1 MKKKPS
7 FAVTARATIG
17 ALFLIIGIGLVCMIP
32 LVSTHAQ
39 NPASGTV
46 GPSPGGPSATWH
58 GTATAP
64 LTLNA
69 KSSAKSPKSEKSKET
84 YVAQPVAVLTTAVGL
99 VFYVPLTPISQI
111 LLDGPHPPEPAEPPQ
126 PLVLKKLKAQ
136 IKPRSVPAISKP
148 APAGIVSPRA
158 PAAASWTALG
168 PAPIPN
174 GQTEPADANGISLT
188 QAPVSGRTTAI
199 VIDPSDA
206 NVAYVGTAQGG
217 LYRTLD
223 GGSTWTPLLDN
234 ALSLAVGSVV
244 FDPADS
250 TFNTLLVGTGE
261 SNFSGDSF
269 AGVGVYEIAN
279 GKSANPQLIGPFNHD
294 TTTPTPNDIM
304 THRGIPGLAIDP
316 NNHNI
321 VYVGTATGQQGIG
334 PQPPTPGSA
343 PNRGLYRSTDFFSGP
358 TTFSKIPMLGPLE
371 PANHDY
377 RVTSIVY
384 EPGSSDRMFVGIADA
399 SGSNDPTYFGG
410 IWYTANASAAT
421 PTFTRIFETNP
432 GTPGANGTASPFS
445 PIKLAA
451 RKIGNIVTVV
461 AITAEPAPTDA
472 GRAYK
477 ASYNST
483 SPPASPTFTEMPGAQ
498 GFGGGQASYDI
509 GVDIDATNANNIY
522 ISGTLS
528 SAGDPRGT
536 FLYSHDGGNTF
547 NTSTDS
553 LHVDGH
559 MAGVA
564 PSNPNVTYTGTDGG
578 IWRSTNATSN
588 GLTWTD
594 INTAGYSAT
603 QFQSIALHPLDRNF
617 SIGGTQD
624 NGTEFLMP
632 TGKWKRADFGDGGYA
647 LIDQTATNSENVTMY
662 HTYYN
667 AATVLIGFSRVKK
680 ASCATEGQWAFRG
693 AAVGVLPGG
702 GLPIILPMVGSTVC
716 DGSNGQAANG
726 ISLADDVNFYAPM
739 ALGPTVVGSTGQT
752 LYFGTDKLYRSIDQG
767 DNMAVASQVL
777 RPPTP
782 PATANIPISAI
793 GISPQNDNVR
803 VVGTNDGHVFLTLV
817 GAPTLVDVTDANMPG
832 KYIGRVAIDPNNQNT
847 AYVVF
852 NGNAIQGKHV
862 WKGNLSV
869 PATAMWTA
877 IDGNSLPDISVNA
890 LVVDPLNSQHI
901 YIGTDRGV
909 YFYDASAAT
918 PSWQLYGTGLP
929 NVAVFDIAIQSDFRI
944 LRCATHGRGFYEI
957 GTVIPPAPSSAVSRK
972 THGSITTPP
981 FFDVPLPLAGAPG
994 VECRSGGA
1002 GNNHQMVITFPFA
1015 VTFSSAAVT
1024 TGTGNVSSSS
1034 GSGTTTVTV
1043 NLGGVSNAQT
1053 ITVTLFGVVNAST
1066 GKSFGNVGVQ
1076 MSVLLGDVNANG
1088 IVSNT
1093 DVAEV
1098 KAQVTA
1104 PVDSSNFR
1112 DDVNANG
1119 IISNTDVA
1127 LTKAQ
1132 VGTTLP

>member
-1 MKKKPS
+1 M
-7 FAVTARATIG
+7 AIARVLCCIALVTS
-17 ALFLIIGIGLVCMIP
+17 L
-32 LVSTHAQ
+32 
-39 NPASGTV
+39 
-46 GPSPGGPSATWH
+46 GPSALAGSKRPKDVKPTKIAKTKKDSTLPSTQSIAILS
-58 GTATAP
+58 TAIGGIVFVP
-64 LTLNA
+64 LP
-69 KSSAKSPKSEKSKET
+69 S
-84 YVAQPVAVLTTAVGL
+84 VAQLIV
-99 VFYVPLTPISQI
+99 
-111 LLDGPHPPEPAEPPQ
+111 DGPHPPEPAEPPQ

-136 IKPRSVPAISKP
+136 IKPRAVSAISKP
-148 APAGIVSPRA
+148 APKAPVSPLA
-158 PAAASWTALG
+158 PSVPSWTALG

-217 LYRTLD
+217 LYRTMD

-269 AGVGVYEIAN
+269 AGVGVYEITN
-279 GKSANPQLIGPFNHD
+279 SKSANPILIGPFNHD
-294 TTTPTPNDIM
+294 TTMPSPNDIM

-343 PNRGLYRSTDFFSGP
+343 PNRGLYRSTSFFSGP
-358 TTFSKIPMLGPLE
+358 STFDKIPMLGTLE

-384 EPGSSDRMFVGIADA
+384 EPGSSDRMFVGVADA

-410 IWYTANASAAT
+410 VWYTANASAAT

-432 GTPGANGTASPFS
+432 GTAGANGTASPFS

-451 RKIGNIVTVV
+451 RKIANTVTVV

-477 ASYNST
+477 AVYNST
-483 SPPASPTFTEMPGAQ
+483 SPPASPTFTEMTAAQ

-528 SAGDPRGT
+528 AANGSPRGT
-536 FLYSHDGGNTF
+536 FLYSHDGGTTF

-564 PSNPNVTYTGTDGG
+564 PSNPNVAYTGTDGG

-594 INTAGYSAT
+594 INTSGYSAT
-603 QFQSIALHPLDRNF
+603 QFQSIAVHPLDRNF

-739 ALGPTVVGSTGQT
+739 ALGPAVAGSTGQT

-767 DNMAVASQVL
+767 DNMVVVSQIL

-803 VVGTNDGHVFLTLV
+803 VLGTNDGHVFLTLV
-817 GAPTLVDVTDANMPG
+817 GAPTLVDVTDATMPG
-832 KYIGRVAIDPNNQNT
+832 KYIGRVVVDPNNQNT

-929 NVAVFDIAIQSDFRI
+929 DVAVFDIAIQSSFRI

-957 GTVIPPAPSSAVSRK
+957 ATVVPPLPTSAVSRK
-972 THGSITTPP
+972 THSGAGT
-981 FFDVPLPLAGAPG
+981 FDVNLPLTGAPG
-994 VECRSGGA
+994 IECRSGGG
-1002 GNNHQMVITFPFA
+1002 GNNHQIVISFPFA

-1024 TGTGNVSSSS
+1024 TGTGNVSSTSGNGSS
-1034 GSGTTTVTV
+1034 TVTV
-1043 NLGGVSNAQT
+1043 NLAGVSNAQT
-1053 ITVTLFGVVNAST
+1053 ITVTLFGVVNAGS
-1066 GKSFGNVGVQ
+1066 GAALGNVGVQ
-1076 MSVLLGDVNANG
+1076 MAVLLGDVNATG
-1088 IVSNT
+1088 LVDSG
-1093 DVAEV
+1093 DVFLV
-1098 KAQVTA
+1098 RQQTGQTTN
-1104 PVDSSNFR
+1104 SSNFR
-1112 DDVNANG
+1112 EDVNASG
-1119 IISNTDVA
+1119 LIDSGDVF
-1127 LTKAQ
+1127 LTRQ
-1132 VGTTLP
+1132 QTGTSF

>member
-1 MKKKPS
+1 MS
-7 FAVTARATIG
+7 AITWLLCCL
-17 ALFLIIGIGLVCMIP
+17 ALCAP
-32 LVSTHAQ
+32 L
-39 NPASGTV
+39 ASGAPHSSPRAKAREASKA
-46 GPSPGGPSATWH
+46 PSM
-58 GTATAP
+58 
-64 LTLNA
+64 
-69 KSSAKSPKSEKSKET
+69 
-84 YVAQPVAVLTTAVGL
+84 QPIAVIPTAVGL
-99 VFYVPLTPISQI
+99 IFYVPIGFDPGMLV
-111 LLDGPHPPEPAEPPQ
+111 DGLHPPEPAEPAQ
-126 PLVLKKLKAQ
+126 PLVLKKLRAQ
-136 IKPRSVPAISKP
+136 FNPISVAAISKQ
-148 APAGIVSPRA
+148 A
-158 PAAASWTALG
+158 PAATVTPPATPVPSWTALG

-206 NVAYVGTAQGG
+206 NVAYVGAAQGG
-217 LYRTLD
+217 LYRTTD

-244 FDPADS
+244 FDPVDT

-269 AGVGVYEIAN
+269 AGVGVYEITNA
-279 GKSANPQLIGPFNHD
+279 KSANPLLIGPFNHD

-343 PNRGLYRSTDFFSGP
+343 ANRGLYRSTNFFSGSP
-358 TTFSKIPMLGPLE
+358 TFSKIPMLGSLE
-371 PANHDY
+371 PSPPDY

-384 EPGSSDRMFVGIADA
+384 EPGNSNRMFVGVADA
-399 SGSNDPTYFGG
+399 SGNNDPTYYGG
-410 IWYTANASAAT
+410 IYYTANASAAN
-421 PTFTRIFETNP
+421 PTFTRIFETDP
-432 GTPGANGTASPFS
+432 GSAPATAGSFS
-445 PIKLAA
+445 PIKFAI
-451 RKIGNIVTVV
+451 RKIGNTVTVV
-461 AITAEPAPTDA
+461 AVTAEPAPTDA

-477 ASYNST
+477 AVYNST
-483 SPPASPTFTEMPGAQ
+483 SPPASPSFVEMPGAQ

-528 SAGDPRGT
+528 ATNGPRGT
-536 FLYSHDGGNTF
+536 FLYSHDGGTTF
-547 NTSTDS
+547 NTSTDG

-559 MAGVA
+559 LTGVA
-564 PSNPNVTYTGTDGG
+564 PSNPNVVYTGTDGG
-578 IWRSTNATSN
+578 IWKSTNGTSN
-588 GLTWTD
+588 ALTWSD
-594 INTAGYSAT
+594 VNTPGFSAT

-624 NGTEFLMP
+624 NGTEFLMSS
-632 TGKWKRADFGDGGYA
+632 GKWKRADFGDGGYA
-647 LIDQTATNSENVTMY
+647 LIDETSANGDNVTMY

-667 AATVLIGFSRVKK
+667 VTQTLLGFSRVKK

-702 GLPIILPMVGSTVC
+702 LPIPLPIVGSTVC
-716 DGSNGQAANG
+716 DGSDGQTANG
-726 ISLADDVNFYAPM
+726 ISVADDVNFYAPM
-739 ALGPTVVGSTGQT
+739 ALGPAVTGSTGAT
-752 LYFGTDKLYRSIDQG
+752 VYYGSDKLYRSIDQG
-767 DNMAVASQVL
+767 DHMTAVSQVL

-782 PATANIPISAI
+782 PATSNTPISAI

-817 GAPTLVDVTDANMPG
+817 GAPALVDVTDATMPG
-832 KYIGRVAIDPNNQNT
+832 KYIGRVVVDPNNQNT

-929 NVAVFDIAIQSDFRI
+929 NVAVFDLAIQSDFRI
-944 LRCATHGRGFYEI
+944 LRAATHGRGFYEI
-957 GTVIPPAPSSAVSRK
+957 ATVVPPVPTSAVSRK
-972 THGSITTPP
+972 THGSIIVPP
-981 FFDVPLPLAGAPG
+981 FFDVPLPLTGKPG
-994 VECRSGGA
+994 IECRSGGA
-1002 GNNHQMVITFPFA
+1002 GGNHKMVITFPFA

-1024 TGTGNVSSSS
+1024 TGTGNASSTS
-1034 GSGTTTVTV
+1034 GSGTNTVTV
-1043 NLGGVSNAQT
+1043 NLAGVSDAQT
-1053 ITVTLFGVVNAST
+1053 ITVTLFGVVKASNGT
-1066 GKSFGNVGVQ
+1066 SLGNVGVQ
-1076 MSVLLGDVNANG
+1076 MGVLLGDTNADGVVNTADITQTRRQSGNVAHDDPNANFRE
-1088 IVSNT
+1088 
-1093 DVAEV
+1093 DVTVDGVINA
-1098 KAQVTA
+1098 ADITA
-1104 PVDSSNFR
+1104 VRRQSGS
-1112 DDVNANG
+1112 
-1119 IISNTDVA
+1119 A
-1127 LTKAQ
+1127 L
-1132 VGTTLP
+1132 P